1 MSVISFFQK
10 IDIIIFYIISDNNDQ
25 YEAIKATID

>member
-10 IDIIIFYIISDNNDQ
+10 IDIIIIYIISDNNDQ